1 MEINVQHLSP
11 FPWFSS
17 FPNLILVPQRKTSVL
32 QAISSWSS
40 LSIISSCPLPTI
52 CFVKWKQLLL
62 EIPLHCSPNAH
73 IHRTHKISSL
83 SAVTVQVP
91 QDYFSVHLRFLSTS
105 GEGVRHACCDVSNA
119 VLSTQA
125 IIYVIKATTN
135 TVSVVY
141 KLNNICTTVLELYEI
156 FNIRVY
162 PALQNNK

>member
-1 MEINVQHLSP
+1 MQYLTP

-32 QAISSWSS
+32 QAISSCSS
-40 LSIISSCPLPTI
+40 LNIISSCPLPTI

-73 IHRTHKISSL
+73 NHRTHKMSSL

-91 QDYFSVHLRFLSTS
+91 RDYFSVHSCFLSTS
-105 GEGVRHACCDVSNA
+105 GEGVRHACCNVANA
-119 VLSTQA
+119 VLLTQA

-141 KLNNICTTVLELYEI
+141 KLNNICITVLELYEI